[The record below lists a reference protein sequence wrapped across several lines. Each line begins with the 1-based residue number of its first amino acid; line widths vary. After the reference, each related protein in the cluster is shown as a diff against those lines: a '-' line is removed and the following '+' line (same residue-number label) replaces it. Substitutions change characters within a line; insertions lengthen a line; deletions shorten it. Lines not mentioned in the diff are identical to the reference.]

1 MIARLH
7 RRQHTAEA
15 ALGNAL
21 ERPVSFTRE
30 LSHRIVASWDRL
42 DLRSEF
48 AEREGWSEAQWA
60 AHLSQA
66 QPRSAAGDSPRFLH
80 FGIRLH
86 RMDRPLAPAQW
97 SEIAHRLARTAG
109 LAAPAD
115 GEPCRWIA
123 LQFHHGRLDVIA
135 SLVREDGTL
144 TRTPRRLAEELARQT
159 RILESEFD
167 LTPARPP
174 AAREEQVI
182 ADPLV
187 AAEATPAQIAEQIRA
202 LTDEVNGSLAQ
213 ARRLAEQAGHQLAT
227 RPEVYAR
234 RGAHQ
239 LEWAAGRLY
248 GLLHDLE
255 GTAETLANPPALL
268 RNALVRS
275 TRRPARAAR
284 RSR

>member
-15 ALGNAL
+15 ALGDAL

-30 LSHRIVASWDRL
+30 LSHRIVASWDRP
-42 DLRSEF
+42 DPHSEF
-48 AEREGWSEAQWA
+48 AEREAWSEVQWA

-66 QPRSAAGDSPRFLH
+66 QPRSEAGDSLHFLH
-80 FGIRLH
+80 FSVRLH

-97 SEIAHRLARTAG
+97 SEIAHRLARTAD
-109 LAAPAD
+109 LAPPAD

-123 LQFHHGRLDVIA
+123 LQFRHGRLDVIA
-135 SLVREDGTL
+135 NLVREDRTL
-144 TRTPRRLAEELARQT
+144 ARTPRRLAEELARQA

-167 LTPARPP
+167 LIPARPP
-174 AAREEQVI
+174 AAREDQVI
-182 ADPLV
+182 ADPPV

-202 LTDEVNGSLAQ
+202 LTDEVNGSLAE
-213 ARRLAEQAGHQLAT
+213 ARRLAEQAADQLAT

-239 LEWAAGRLY
+239 MEWAAGRLY

-268 RNALVRS
+268 RNAVVRS